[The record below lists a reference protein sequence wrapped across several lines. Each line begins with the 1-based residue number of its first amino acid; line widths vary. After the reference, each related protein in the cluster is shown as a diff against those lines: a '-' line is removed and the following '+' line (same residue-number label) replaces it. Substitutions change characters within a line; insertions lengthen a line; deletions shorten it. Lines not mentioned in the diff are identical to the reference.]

1 MAASEC
7 AYAASL
13 DLTGTAGPL
22 RWAGRGGAGL
32 KQATPQLRRLNPK
45 HTADQKFRAPGV
57 FRSSAVGDSFAD
69 AEVRQSIKN
78 GQG

>member
-22 RWAGRGGAGL
+22 RWAGL